1 MDANIFKE
9 YLTKLDTRFES
20 CNKNCNIFI
29 DNCRAHPPVTSYN
42 LKRIKVYF
50 FPPNIT
56 SVCQPMDMG
65 IIASLK
71 TNYKTKLSRDKTVC
85 LKNNSKF
92 NVSVL
97 DAMCILDKSW
107 KDVKESAIIKCFTK
121 AHFNQE

>member
-1 MDANIFKE
+1 
-9 YLTKLDTRFES
+9 
-20 CNKNCNIFI
+20 
-29 DNCRAHPPVTSYN
+29 
-42 LKRIKVYF
+42 
-50 FPPNIT
+50 
-56 SVCQPMDMG
+56 MDMG

-107 KDVKESAIIKCFTK
+107 KDVKESTIIKCFTK